1 MPQNDV
7 ACASQRGKASW
18 LDRGAAAAAARS
30 SLPLPPTTFF
40 LSLWPFFAQIGC
52 EREEGMGDGRGERE
66 EEESNGPQDGG
77 GRHSAVWN
85 AFPQSEKAGLE
96 KF

>member
-1 MPQNDV
+1 
-7 ACASQRGKASW
+7 
-18 LDRGAAAAAARS
+18 
-30 SLPLPPTTFF
+30 
-40 LSLWPFFAQIGC
+40 
-52 EREEGMGDGRGERE
+52 MGDGRGERE